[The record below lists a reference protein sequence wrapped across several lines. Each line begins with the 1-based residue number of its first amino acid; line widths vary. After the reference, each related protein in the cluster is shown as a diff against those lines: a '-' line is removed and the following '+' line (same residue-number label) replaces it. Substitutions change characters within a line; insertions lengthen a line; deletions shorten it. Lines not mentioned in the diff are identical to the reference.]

1 MSLVAMSLSAAT
13 ITVLASEPG
22 IKIEHL
28 GTNNTI
34 VRVDSDSKYL
44 LLPVQ
49 ESIDDATVKIIVD
62 GKLER
67 TLAVRMAKS
76 KVDYTVPLDLT
87 PYKGHDLILDVVT
100 SQSRSSVR
108 EAKTTP
114 AGTTLHLLTPST
126 QQTVRNIARYIITH
140 PSTDG

>member
-1 MSLVAMSLSAAT
+1 MKIIAKAVMSLVAMSLSAAT

-76 KVDYTVPLDLT
+76 KWTIPCLSTLPLIKDT
-87 PYKGHDLILDVVT
+87 T
-100 SQSRSSVR
+100 SSLMWSPPKAAHR
-108 EAKTTP
+108 
-114 AGTTLHLLTPST
+114 
-126 QQTVRNIARYIITH
+126 
-140 PSTDG
+140 